1 MKFESKH
8 SKKNTSEQS
17 LNEENPPYKKAKDE
31 LVPKIDEKIIADLV
45 GIPISTN

>member
-1 MKFESKH
+1 MKLESKH
-8 SKKNTSEQS
+8 SEKKTSQKS
-17 LNEENPPYKKAKDE
+17 GNEENQPHKKAKDE